1 MGLQDS
7 EASKGTHE
15 PGGDFVFGRHQTSPS
30 TMSCLFR
37 ASRLPEAA
45 LNPGP

>member
-15 PGGDFVFGRHQTSPS
+15 PGGDFVLGAPS
-30 TMSCLFR
+30 NVAQNNELSVQG
-37 ASRLPEAA
+37 EQAA
-45 LNPGP
+45 